1 MRQFIFTL
9 DNGTKLSVNPPSNR
23 LYFKDFLT
31 AKDDN
36 QLFESIAKICSNN
49 SENIKID
56 TDYVLDEFS
65 VLDFN
70 RFVKNF
76 PEWVNQE
83 KNNDPNYPI
92 SSAARFV
99 PISFASFTASSL
111 YFSSYCLPVPIFD
124 TLLLLLYFA
133 CLVCVKFYC
142 TISVFLICTG
152 LSCIPEII
160 R

>member
-9 DNGTKLSVNPPSNR
+9 DNGTKLSINPPSNR
-23 LYFKDFLT
+23 LYYKDFLT
-31 AKDDN
+31 AKNDN
-36 QLFESIAKICSNN
+36 QLFESIAKICNNN

-83 KNNDPNYPI
+83 KNNDPN
-92 SSAARFV
+92 
-99 PISFASFTASSL
+99 
-111 YFSSYCLPVPIFD
+111 
-124 TLLLLLYFA
+124 
-133 CLVCVKFYC
+133 
-142 TISVFLICTG
+142 
-152 LSCIPEII
+152 
-160 R
+160 